1 MAKKCKECGQ
11 IYSYPVNSSWAG
23 QKLGPDQG
31 LCHECSGAY
40 DDPEGFIQMGQEGKM
55 DDLIQKTREYQTRL
69 QILLALI
76 ANQGNDNWTVE
87 WMKIKVE
94 ELTQYVL
101 KGK

>member
-1 MAKKCKECGQ
+1 
-11 IYSYPVNSSWAG
+11 
-23 QKLGPDQG
+23 
-31 LCHECSGAY
+31 
-40 DDPEGFIQMGQEGKM
+40 M

-94 ELTQYVL
+94 ELTRYVL